1 MPQCPNVV
9 FIYADDIGYGDLSC
23 NGSKTINTP
32 NVQRM
37 ATEGVRFT
45 NAHSAAATSTPSRYA
60 MLTGEYAWRREG
72 TGIADGDA
80 GMIIRPERY
89 TLADMF
95 RDAGYA
101 TGVVGKWHL
110 GLGDEKGT
118 QDWNQR
124 LSPNPADIGF
134 DYSYIMAAT
143 GDRVPCVFVE
153 NGVVVN
159 LDPEDPIYVS
169 YKQNFPGE
177 PTGKKNPDLLVM
189 HPSHGHNQ
197 SIVNGIS
204 RIGYMKGGKS
214 ALWKDDQIADE
225 LTNKAVSFIENH
237 KDEPFFLYFATQ
249 DAHVPRVPNERFA
262 GKSGMGPRGDVLLQ
276 FDWSVGEILSAL
288 KKNGLDKNTIIILSS
303 DNGPVVDD
311 GYKDTA
317 LGFDPYDMIVDALK
331 NGSRSVLSVVVAC
344 AMAGMIVGTVTLTG
358 LGLKLAT
365 GLAQIAGNSI
375 YLLLFFTMLS
385 SIVLGMGVP
394 TTANYLI
401 TSTICAP
408 AIINMVCMMRGVP
421 VTEPTMA
428 IIMSAHL
435 FVFYFGIVADI
446 TPPVALAAM
455 AGSAIAKGEPF
466 KTGVNATRLAIG
478 AFIVPYIFVMNPAML
493 MIDTTVWAVV
503 QNAATAL
510 IGMYALSGGLAG
522 FVQDHCKWY
531 ERILLIA
538 GGLGMIIPGTVSD
551 LLGFAILAAI
561 FAIQRKRYSLA
572 HKITA

>member
-1 MPQCPNVV
+1 MKSIPLILPLMALPISGQAEKRGNVEMPQCPNVV

-153 NGVVVN
+153 NGAVVN

-169 YKQNFPGE
+169 YKQNFPRE
-177 PTGKKNPDLLVM
+177 PTGKKDPDLLVM

-197 SIVNGIS
+197 SIVNVYS
-204 RIGYMKGGKS
+204 R
-214 ALWKDDQIADE
+214 L
-225 LTNKAVSFIENH
+225 
-237 KDEPFFLYFATQ
+237 
-249 DAHVPRVPNERFA
+249 
-262 GKSGMGPRGDVLLQ
+262 
-276 FDWSVGEILSAL
+276 
-288 KKNGLDKNTIIILSS
+288 
-303 DNGPVVDD
+303 
-311 GYKDTA
+311 
-317 LGFDPYDMIVDALK
+317 
-331 NGSRSVLSVVVAC
+331 AC
-344 AMAGMIVGTVTLTG
+344 LRM
-358 LGLKLAT
+358 LKLAFHIICLSVFDELRT
-365 GLAQIAGNSI
+365 GLLEPEVHFIFHTNS
-375 YLLLFFTMLS
+375 
-385 SIVLGMGVP
+385 
-394 TTANYLI
+394 
-401 TSTICAP
+401 
-408 AIINMVCMMRGVP
+408 
-421 VTEPTMA
+421 
-428 IIMSAHL
+428 
-435 FVFYFGIVADI
+435 
-446 TPPVALAAM
+446 
-455 AGSAIAKGEPF
+455 AKVHHPF
-466 KTGVNATRLAIG
+466 KITR
-478 AFIVPYIFVMNPAML
+478 
-493 MIDTTVWAVV
+493 
-503 QNAATAL
+503 
-510 IGMYALSGGLAG
+510 AG
-522 FVQDHCKWY
+522 FV
-531 ERILLIA
+531 
-538 GGLGMIIPGTVSD
+538 T
-551 LLGFAILAAI
+551 GFSPCNYLFNP
-561 FAIQRKRYSLA
+561 FANSIS
-572 HKITA
+572 T

>member
-1 MPQCPNVV
+1 MKSIPLILPLMALPISGQAEKRGNVEMPQCPNVV

-153 NGVVVN
+153 NGAVVN

-262 GKSGMGPRGDVLLQ
+262 GKSGMGPRGDVPNNSYL
-276 FDWSVGEILSAL
+276 V
-288 KKNGLDKNTIIILSS
+288 
-303 DNGPVVDD
+303 
-311 GYKDTA
+311 
-317 LGFDPYDMIVDALK
+317 
-331 NGSRSVLSVVVAC
+331 RSVV
-344 AMAGMIVGTVTLTG
+344 
-358 LGLKLAT
+358 
-365 GLAQIAGNSI
+365 
-375 YLLLFFTMLS
+375 S
-385 SIVLGMGVP
+385 S
-394 TTANYLI
+394 
-401 TSTICAP
+401 S
-408 AIINMVCMMRGVP
+408 
-421 VTEPTMA
+421 
-428 IIMSAHL
+428 
-435 FVFYFGIVADI
+435 
-446 TPPVALAAM
+446 
-455 AGSAIAKGEPF
+455 
-466 KTGVNATRLAIG
+466 
-478 AFIVPYIFVMNPAML
+478 
-493 MIDTTVWAVV
+493 
-503 QNAATAL
+503 
-510 IGMYALSGGLAG
+510 
-522 FVQDHCKWY
+522 
-531 ERILLIA
+531 
-538 GGLGMIIPGTVSD
+538 
-551 LLGFAILAAI
+551 AAI
-561 FAIQRKRYSLA
+561 FKAMM
-572 HKITA
+572 